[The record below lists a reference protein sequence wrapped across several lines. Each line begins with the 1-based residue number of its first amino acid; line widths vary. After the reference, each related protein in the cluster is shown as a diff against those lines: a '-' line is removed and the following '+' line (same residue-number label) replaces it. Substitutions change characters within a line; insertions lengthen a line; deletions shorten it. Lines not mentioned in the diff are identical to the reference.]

1 LILKLSVTTPIGP
14 RAPSPIQVIQG
25 DTVLDKL
32 QVEDWEGEAS
42 DDEASEE
49 AKLTKVE

>member
-1 LILKLSVTTPIGP
+1 
-14 RAPSPIQVIQG
+14 
-25 DTVLDKL
+25 VLDKL

-49 AKLTKVE
+49 AELTKVE